1 MPTPATP
8 PTPDV
13 LASQLTPELQALALK
28 YVTNALDSPSRR
40 SIRATNPH
48 LLRLTDDAAGGPLLR
63 AAGFEPSG
71 DHMVVADESV
81 DSKLRAVQK
90 ALLAA
95 RQPRASLLTLPDDL
109 LVRCLLDLTAEDLS
123 CWHRTCRGSREAAQG
138 AQQLWLRLCAPTLRH
153 GVRAL
158 TDRQQAA
165 LPHARVLCRLERVWA
180 LLENRMAKPVKFSL
194 RPALAPEDAVGG
206 ASASSTSSVAG
217 DATSLGLPAQVV
229 ASLLVH
235 DGQFANISA
244 EGPGLLFD
252 GARLLSAAEIPEEA
266 RLNPPIEEGLLPLTN
281 LQGYKQLCCRRDG
294 TIVMVSGFNVH
305 VKASCWSAFLERTLV
320 DTI

>member
-1 MPTPATP
+1 MSI
-8 PTPDV
+8 TPDV
-13 LASQLTPELQALALK
+13 LASQLAPELQALALK

-40 SIRATNPH
+40 SIRAANPH
-48 LLRLTDDAAGGPLLR
+48 LVRLTDDAAGGPLLR
-63 AAGFEPSG
+63 AAGFEPNG
-71 DHMVVADESV
+71 DHLIVADESV
-81 DSKLRAVQK
+81 DSRLRPVQA

-95 RQPRASLLTLPDDL
+95 RQTGASLLTLPDDL
-109 LVRCLLDLTAEDLS
+109 LVRCLLGISAEDLS

-138 AQQLWLRLCAPTLRH
+138 AQQLWLRLCAPALRH

-158 TDRQQAA
+158 TDRQQER

-180 LLENRMAKPVKFSL
+180 LLENRMAKPIKFSL

-206 ASASSTSSVAG
+206 GGASSAAG

-235 DGQFANISA
+235 DGQFGNISA

-252 GARLLSAAEIPEEA
+252 GARLLSAAEIPVEA

-281 LQGYKQLCCRRDG
+281 LQGYKQLACRRDG